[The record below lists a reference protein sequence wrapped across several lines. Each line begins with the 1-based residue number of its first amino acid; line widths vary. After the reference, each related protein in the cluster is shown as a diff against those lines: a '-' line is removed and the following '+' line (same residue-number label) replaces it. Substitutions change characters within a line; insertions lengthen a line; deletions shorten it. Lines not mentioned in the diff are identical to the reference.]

1 MYGTDSWSSRQ
12 DCHETSKIWGQDERI
27 NLLIAVGFFLMF
39 DTFLGCL
46 VASYQRN
53 MQDLVPR

>member
-27 NLLIAVGFFLMF
+27 NLLIAVGFFPMF

-46 VASYQRN
+46 VASY
-53 MQDLVPR
+53 